1 VKATVALLGPVSRT
15 NSNSWVAA
23 SLVFAVFVWGG
34 NNVGVKHLVVGW
46 PPIFVGCTRFLFVG
60 ILLLSLLRWTSWL
73 GKPARLTPAL
83 NRDLWIRGGTSL
95 AVYIVTFNWALRY
108 TPASHIALHLGASPI
123 WALLWEG
130 IPALNTRSLQRYLAA
145 GLATCGVVVLFLP
158 ELRAGTGAWFGELL
172 GFLASV
178 LWTNYGRQC
187 RRFTTTLTGLE
198 LTGHTMWRA
207 GVLLA
212 PLALVE
218 WARAGVV
225 WRADYVWIQIYCIL
239 GGGVVAF
246 GVWNHALRRWP
257 TSQVYLFNNLIP
269 LSTMGWAHVCLGEPV
284 TRTFWVAM
292 VLIAGGV
299 VLGQTDLKRILGGRW
314 QPAE

>member
-1 VKATVALLGPVSRT
+1 
-15 NSNSWVAA
+15 
-23 SLVFAVFVWGG
+23 
-34 NNVGVKHLVVGW
+34 
-46 PPIFVGCTRFLFVG
+46 
-60 ILLLSLLRWTSWL
+60 
-73 GKPARLTPAL
+73 
-83 NRDLWIRGGTSL
+83 
-95 AVYIVTFNWALRY
+95 
-108 TPASHIALHLGASPI
+108 
-123 WALLWEG
+123 
-130 IPALNTRSLQRYLAA
+130 
-145 GLATCGVVVLFLP
+145 
-158 ELRAGTGAWFGELL
+158 
-172 GFLASV
+172 
-178 LWTNYGRQC
+178 
-187 RRFTTTLTGLE
+187 
-198 LTGHTMWRA
+198 MWRA